1 MVRQILGTGVG
12 NILLCDDV
20 KQEGEEGVD
29 MARYVPKKV
38 SFQKK
43 SVHYCGNYGNFS
55 NFWRGVNEYSW

>member
-1 MVRQILGTGVG
+1 MFCKLKADESSYMGGSSI
-12 NILLCDDV
+12 
-20 KQEGEEGVD
+20 D